1 MTKPGSMG
9 GSVGLIPTLT
19 SVTPNRVDDE
29 ESLDRSIVRLRVTKR
44 EVTRPKTFGLGMT
57 GPVRAKNGEAEKGQA
72 ANDLAF
78 RLKLSAGGSLFRV
91 RTRRSRRRSR
101 RHCFFFLRT
110 SAQA

>member
-9 GSVGLIPTLT
+9 GSAGIIPTLT

-57 GPVRAKNGEAEKGQA
+57 GPV
-72 ANDLAF
+72 F
-78 RLKLSAGGSLFRV
+78 
-91 RTRRSRRRSR
+91 
-101 RHCFFFLRT
+101 
-110 SAQA
+110 AQRMGKRKKARPPTTWPLG